1 MDGYREKSEL
11 IKEIQRLE
19 RNIRKRVEHIESRED
34 LPQFGA
40 ESFRKYEKRKA
51 NKLDKKRL
59 TSLSEKDLTTL
70 YRDIKYLNDLR
81 SLNIKGA
88 EYAKE
93 KYLPIK
99 NMLETFSPD
108 MREKFKEAYSKLVSN
123 YALTDKYFKY
133 EVQGAEMELML
144 SGQSNTDEIY
154 RRIKELFDETL
165 FENPDANETELRVLF
180 ADKLK
185 NISQR
190 FE

>member
-1 MDGYREKSEL
+1 MGNYRDKSEL

-19 RNIRKRVEHIESRED
+19 RNIRKRVENIEARED

-51 NKLDKKRL
+51 NKLDGKKL

-70 YRDIKYLNDLR
+70 YRDISYLNDLK
-81 SLNIKGA
+81 SLSIKGA

-99 NMLETFSPD
+99 NMLETFSPN
-108 MREKFKEAYSKLVSN
+108 MKEKFREAYSKLVSN
-123 YALTDKYFKY
+123 YGLTDKYFKY
-133 EVQGAEMELML
+133 EVQGAEIELML

-165 FENPDANETELRVLF
+165 FENPDANETEIRVLF

-185 NISQR
+185 DISQR